1 MKKEFLKEIQAF
13 LKAQGMSPSTF
24 GLKAMRDKSFVSDVM
39 IEGRDVKT
47 STIEK
52 VRKFMRDYE
61 RAKAAS
67 PQRMAAE

>member
-13 LKAQGMSPSTF
+13 LKAQKMSPSTF
-24 GLKAMRDKSFVSDVM
+24 GMKAMRDKSFVTDVM

-47 STIEK
+47 STIER

-61 RAKAAS
+61 KESATS
-67 PQRMAAE
+67 PSP

>member
-24 GLKAMRDKSFVSDVM
+24 GLKAMRDKSFVNDLM

-52 VRKFMRDYE
+52 VRKFMQDWIKE
-61 RAKAAS
+61 
-67 PQRMAAE
+67 AAE